1 MVDKVED
8 VLNYY
13 SFYKYHK
20 NIDNGNKSKTPSE
33 VYEQLKMLNLY
44 TLLPNIPEKNKIKCQ
59 ITKIELY
66 NVLTQVKG
74 ISQIESDI
82 LKEAIIKNYN
92 EIQLTL
98 KPLTISDKTRQ
109 KICEISPLVK
119 TIEENRK
126 SFLLA
131 KQMKKDEVIIRFLL
145 LNRNIR
151 PSKSYLLFPIEI
163 SLKKEIPYL
172 DFCHAIMNQFHSIFP
187 FIRMNDKDL
196 DLDNKIHI
204 YKANSTI
211 SQKELNLIVFNAIL
225 LFAYNSSLIINKEY
239 FTLENKETFT
249 LSDNDTFII
258 DLFNGEPNIFSDS
271 QNNPILS
278 CYYCKQIT
286 FNNKYWI
293 PKFNDKNKE
302 IQFHKSMFIFLSS
315 ENKINF
321 LIKNDIGLQFNREK
335 SIIAELPNFGNT
347 GYFNSGLQCIL
358 QCKYFIKY
366 LELEYVK
373 YDCLN
378 KQFEKLPLSQAF
390 CTFLNALSK
399 NVKQK
404 KLLKELYDTFT
415 TIEKKYKAHNQ
426 YDCGEFL
433 SDFLNVL
440 DSELNRSTNFKIA
453 VNKEKNYITSLLKF
467 TKKNNSIIT
476 DMFYGQMENI
486 YKCNCKST
494 KENCICKE
502 EKCFE
507 YFLLFQLN
515 LKVGVRYFEA
525 FLIACNNTLQQYKF
539 NIPLSK
545 VLSIRNICDF
555 NKQHLKEKPEKYY
568 ICRINKITHKITII
582 TEIDFEIAKEC
593 DFNNYNIYIFQQ
605 EALHNEFRVIIVPT
619 VIKEKTNWI
628 EKMKDLFVPKSD
640 SSLIDIQL
648 LYHPFQIPLI
658 KDVINYLTF
667 IAFNQLRQLLHTSKT
682 QIQIKPPDNVE
693 TNVSSETSSFEL
705 NDTIILY
712 YNLEKYIIE
721 VSEPLLD
728 YFSISNSNSIK
739 ISNPN
744 KNDTLSLQE
753 CLLIN
758 SNYLHC
764 SSKCK
769 CNQETSINIKITKLP
784 LYFLIG
790 LKKTLI
796 NEKGKQ
802 IKINNNIEY
811 PEQLNLYEYVNQDI
825 IKEEDCHY
833 QLIGIV
839 NHIGTI
845 SRGHYTSLI
854 KINNKWVE
862 CNDDILHYAD
872 YLNKGN
878 SFTDN
883 TSTILFYQK
892 IIN

>member
-1 MVDKVED
+1 M
-8 VLNYY
+8 
-13 SFYKYHK
+13 
-20 NIDNGNKSKTPSE
+20 
-33 VYEQLKMLNLY
+33 
-44 TLLPNIPEKNKIKCQ
+44 
-59 ITKIELY
+59 
-66 NVLTQVKG
+66 
-74 ISQIESDI
+74 
-82 LKEAIIKNYN
+82 
-92 EIQLTL
+92 
-98 KPLTISDKTRQ
+98 
-109 KICEISPLVK
+109 
-119 TIEENRK
+119 
-126 SFLLA
+126 
-131 KQMKKDEVIIRFLL
+131 
-145 LNRNIR
+145 
-151 PSKSYLLFPIEI
+151 
-163 SLKKEIPYL
+163 
-172 DFCHAIMNQFHSIFP
+172 
-187 FIRMNDKDL
+187 
-196 DLDNKIHI
+196 
-204 YKANSTI
+204 
-211 SQKELNLIVFNAIL
+211 
-225 LFAYNSSLIINKEY
+225 
-239 FTLENKETFT
+239 
-249 LSDNDTFII
+249 
-258 DLFNGEPNIFSDS
+258 
-271 QNNPILS
+271 
-278 CYYCKQIT
+278 
-286 FNNKYWI
+286 
-293 PKFNDKNKE
+293 
-302 IQFHKSMFIFLSS
+302 
-315 ENKINF
+315 
-321 LIKNDIGLQFNREK
+321 
-335 SIIAELPNFGNT
+335 
-347 GYFNSGLQCIL
+347 
-358 QCKYFIKY
+358 
-366 LELEYVK
+366 
-373 YDCLN
+373 
-378 KQFEKLPLSQAF
+378 
-390 CTFLNALSK
+390 
-399 NVKQK
+399 
-404 KLLKELYDTFT
+404 
-415 TIEKKYKAHNQ
+415 
-426 YDCGEFL
+426 
-433 SDFLNVL
+433 
-440 DSELNRSTNFKIA
+440 
-453 VNKEKNYITSLLKF
+453 
-467 TKKNNSIIT
+467 
-476 DMFYGQMENI
+476 
-486 YKCNCKST
+486 
-494 KENCICKE
+494 
-502 EKCFE
+502 
-507 YFLLFQLN
+507 
-515 LKVGVRYFEA
+515 
-525 FLIACNNTLQQYKF
+525 
-539 NIPLSK
+539 
-545 VLSIRNICDF
+545 SIRNICDF
-555 NKQHLKEKPEKYY
+555 NKQFLKEKPEKYY

-605 EALHNEFRVIIVPT
+605 ALYNDFRVIIVPT

-658 KDVINYLTF
+658 KDVINDLTF

-693 TNVSSETSSFEL
+693 TNVSSETSSFKL

-712 YNLEKYIIE
+712 YYNLEKFIIE

-790 LKKTLI
+790 LKKALI

-839 NHIGTI
+839 NHTGTI

-883 TSTILFYQK
+883 TSAILFYQK